1 MLQNARVT
9 AFIVIKGKPTVEL
22 GGGGGGGKISPLTQ
36 IRVKVKI
43 L

>member
-9 AFIVIKGKPTVEL
+9 AFTVIKGKPTVGPGE
-22 GGGGGGGKISPLTQ
+22 GGGGNISPLTQ